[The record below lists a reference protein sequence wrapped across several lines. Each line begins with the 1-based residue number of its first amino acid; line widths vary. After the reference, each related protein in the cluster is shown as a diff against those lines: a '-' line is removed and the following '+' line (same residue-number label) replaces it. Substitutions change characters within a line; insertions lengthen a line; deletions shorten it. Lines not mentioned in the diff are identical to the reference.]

1 MQFCGIVLSEVPV
14 SSTLFTFLR
23 TMLTWSLQYW
33 FLLVE
38 TKGFPGGSV
47 VKNLPANVGG
57 DSSIPGSERSPG
69 EGNANPLHYSCL
81 GNPMDRGLWQ
91 ATVHGIAKKSDITEQ
106 LKQQAE
112 TKFS

>member
-1 MQFCGIVLSEVPV
+1 
-14 SSTLFTFLR
+14 
-23 TMLTWSLQYW
+23 MLTRFLQYW
-33 FLLVE
+33 FPLVE

-47 VKNLPANVGG
+47 VKNLPASAGD

-69 EGNANPLHYSCL
+69 EGNANPLQYSCL
-81 GNPMDRGLWQ
+81 GNLMGREKSLVGYRSRDR
-91 ATVHGIAKKSDITEQ
+91 KKSDTTER